1 MQKIVCMKWG
11 TRYDFNFV
19 NRLYSSI
26 KKHTKRPTK
35 LYCFTDDRKGINNAI
50 VCKPLPKIKIPL
62 QLSFTPWRKL
72 SMWQNPLGDLEN
84 DVLFLD
90 LDLVITGNLD
100 RFFDYK
106 PGKYCVIENWT
117 QKGKGIGNTSC
128 FRFPVGNYSFVY
140 SDFEKNSNETEKFI
154 SELKTYI
161 SSKIGS
167 DINFRRVE
175 SVGPKVSSELLKQG
189 ITAIALSLAAMLFYI
204 WVRFEW
210 QFSLGSIIALFHD
223 VIITLGIFSILSLE
237 VNLSIVAAVL
247 TIVGYSM
254 NDTVV
259 IYDRIRENLLKYSKI
274 NTNEIA
280 NISVNETLSRTIIT
294 SLTTLLALGSIFVLG
309 GEILKG
315 FSFAMI
321 LGVIIGTYSS
331 IFVASPVLNY
341 FKVTQKTLLKDE
353 NI

>member
-1 MQKIVCMKWG
+1 MSNIINFSKFFKIA
-11 TRYDFNFV
+11 NII
-19 NRLYSSI
+19 SI
-26 KKHTKRPTK
+26 
-35 LYCFTDDRKGINNAI
+35 LAI
-50 VCKPLPKIKIPL
+50 LISI
-62 QLSFTPWRKL
+62 
-72 SMWQNPLGDLEN
+72 
-84 DVLFLD
+84 LFLFLKGLNYGVDFKGGTLLEIRISDTNVRIQD
-90 LDLVITGNLD
+90 LRDSLKSVDVGDVTVKQFGKEGDFLV
-100 RFFDYK
+100 K
-106 PGKYCVIENWT
+106 
-117 QKGKGIGNTSC
+117 
-128 FRFPVGNYSFVY
+128 
-140 SDFEKNSNETEKFI
+140 FEKNSNENDKFI
-154 SELKTYI
+154 SELKNKI
-161 SSKIGS
+161 SGKIGS

-204 WVRFEW
+204 WIRFEW

-259 IYDRIRENLLKYSKI
+259 IYDRIRENLLKYSRI

-280 NISVNETLSRTIIT
+280 NISVNETLSRTVIT
-294 SLTTLLALGSIFVLG
+294 SLTTLLALGSIFILG

-341 FKVTQKTLLKDE
+341 FKVTQRTLLKEDK
-353 NI
+353 I